1 VRTRL
6 ELRRPNGAETAV
18 VVTAD
23 AGATAGDVADALL
36 RVDPAYGAEPG
47 RATLRLCPPN
57 ATEFRSVPRT
67 ATLVEAGV
75 RAGSTIAV
83 GPAAER
89 WSEPGT
95 APALAAARVT
105 VLSGPDAGLELDLPL
120 GSSPVGRGPANDVR
134 LKDQMVSKLHAR
146 IVVGAGV
153 EIVDSGSSNGVLV
166 GDGRVARTV
175 LGPEDVVL
183 LGESELQVRRLP
195 QVAASAGAGA
205 VTAFNRSPRVVPR
218 YVERTLPAPRVPEP
232 VKPQKFP
239 LLAFVA
245 PVVMGGAMYA
255 MTRNPLT
262 LMFVALSPLLMAGTW
277 FQRWS
282 GERRRVRDETA
293 AFRTGM
299 DLLVEQVAG
308 EHRREVEV
316 RLAEVPSSGRAVDD
330 ALRLSP
336 GLWSHRPD
344 QAGFLTL
351 RAGTGSSTSR
361 TTVEA
366 QARGGADPVLW
377 DEQQAA
383 LRGMETVDGVPLVA
397 DLRACRSFGVAGA
410 DPVAHAVARGLV
422 AQLLSLH
429 SPSELV
435 LAAVTSAA
443 SAPRW
448 QWLSWLPHVAS
459 PHSPLPAHLASS
471 PAACTAVVT
480 GIEELVA
487 ARAAAGGRPST
498 VPSVVLLVEDDT
510 PAERGR
516 LVRLAEE
523 GAAVGV
529 HVLWCA
535 AVPHQLPAACRSFLV
550 VDGAGARLGSTADG
564 VWSDLACEPM
574 SAEAALALARH
585 LAGVVDAG
593 APTIDESDLPR
604 AVDYLALTGQE
615 LAQDATAALER
626 WYETGSVLDRSGAPP
641 VRRRSD
647 APLRGLVGQGADGEF
662 VLDLRAQGPH
672 ALVGGTTGSG
682 KSEFLQ
688 AWVLGMAAA
697 HSPDRVTFLFVDY
710 KGGAAFADCVDLPH
724 CVGLVT
730 DLSPHLVRRALAS
743 LRAELRHRE
752 HLLAAAGAKDL
763 LAMERAGDP
772 RTPPALVIVIDE
784 FAALVQEVPEFVDGV
799 VDVAQRGRSLGLHLI
814 LATQRPAGVIKDNL
828 RANTNLRI
836 ALRMA
841 DEHDS
846 TDVLGS
852 AMAAQFDP
860 RVPGRGAVRTG
871 PGRLAMF
878 QTGYVGGRSDAAPA
892 APAVSI
898 ETLTFGPGEV
908 WDVPAAVDPGAGSA
922 EGPTDAARLVRTL
935 GAAAQVAR
943 VPAPRRPWLPELPT
957 VVPLDLA
964 GTHPDGALP
973 VGLVDVPAEQ
983 AQVPFVYRPDEDG
996 SVVAFGTSGAGKST
1010 FLRSVAVSAATARG
1024 HVRLYGLDFAGG
1036 ALSVLDALPQVGSIV
1051 PGGDSERVVR
1061 IVTDLVALLDARAVA
1076 FAAAR
1081 AATLAEYR
1089 TLTGTDEPRVLLLV
1103 DGLAAF
1109 RDAFEQDTQGMKA
1122 VAGFA
1127 RLLAEGRPLGVHVV
1141 MSAERPHALST
1152 SMAASVATRI
1162 VMRQSDE
1169 NAAVQLGIA
1178 RDALGDD
1185 PAAGRA
1191 VLAGGTDELQIAVPG
1206 GGADIATQAGVIDQ
1220 IAAALHAAGTPQA
1233 PAVRRLEAIIPVA
1246 SLPDAVGGDPVLGIA
1261 DSTLEAIGF
1270 DRRGTLMVA
1279 GMTGSGRTTTLV
1291 ALAHA
1296 LRRHLPD
1303 APVYYIGPRRSPA
1316 AQAPC
1321 WTRTAHRTPEVAELL
1336 AEVQPLLDQSADDIP
1351 PVTLVVEALTDLAAT
1366 EVEMP
1371 LAAAVRAAK
1380 RNGHLVIGEAETTT
1394 WASIS
1399 PPVAELRKARRGLVL
1414 QPTQDDG
1421 GALMGVTFPRLTTAD
1436 FPPGRGLYVA
1446 AGRMHRVQVP
1456 LPPG

>member
-1 VRTRL
+1 
-6 ELRRPNGAETAV
+6 

-23 AGATAGDVADALL
+23 AGTTAGDLADALL
-36 RVDPAYGAEPG
+36 RGGSGHEVTGTP
-47 RATLRLCPPN
+47 TLRLQRADDAALRTLPS
-57 ATEFRSVPRT
+57 AT
-67 ATLVEAGV
+67 TLVDAGL
-75 RAGSTIAV
+75 RAGSTITLTGEGAGYREPE
-83 GPAAER
+83 GPVV
-89 WSEPGT
+89 
-95 APALAAARVT
+95 ARLS
-105 VLSGPDAGLELDLPL
+105 VLSGPDAGRTWDLAA
-120 GSSPVGRGPANDVR
+120 GVVVIGRGPGSGVR
-134 LKDQMVSKLHAR
+134 LDDLMVSKTHAR
-146 IVVGAGV
+146 LLVGEVV
-153 EIVDSGSSNGVLV
+153 EIVDAGSSNGLVV
-166 GDGRVARTV
+166 GDGRVPRLV
-175 LGPEDVVL
+175 LRPEDVVL
-183 LGESELQVRRLP
+183 VGGSEIQVHPVPSSVLP
-195 QVAASAGAGA
+195 GIPAPTAPPSAT
-205 VTAFNRSPRVVPR
+205 VEFVRSPRVLGR
-218 YVERTLPAPRVPEP
+218 YAERTLPAPEVPRP
-232 VKPQKFP
+232 FTPQRLP
-239 LLAFVA
+239 FVA
-245 PVVMGGAMYA
+245 LIGPVLMGAGMFT
-255 MTRNPLT
+255 MTRNPMS
-262 LMFVALSPLLMAGTW
+262 LMFLALSPMLMLGSWWDSRTT
-277 FQRWS
+277 
-282 GERRRVRDETA
+282 GRRRSRAETA
-293 AFRTGM
+293 AFHEGLRRLR
-299 DLLVEQVAG
+299 DQVEQAHQ
-308 EHRREVEV
+308 EEQQARRRETPATLDLVQHA
-316 RLAEVPSSGRAVDD
+316 LGLD
-330 ALRLSP
+330 A
-336 GLWSHRPD
+336 GLWAARPD
-344 QAGFLTL
+344 SRDFLHARL
-351 RAGTGSSTSR
+351 GTGDDVSR

-366 QARGGADPVLW
+366 PARGSADPELW
-377 DEQQAA
+377 DELHTVLAG
-383 LRGMETVDGVPLVA
+383 LRDVTDVPLVL
-397 DLRACRSFGVAGA
+397 DLAVSGVIGVTGRPEPATAIARA
-410 DPVAHAVARGLV
+410 LV
-422 AQLLSLH
+422 AQLVCGH
-429 SPSELV
+429 SPAELV
-435 LAAVTSAA
+435 LVALTSRA

-448 QWLSWLPHVAS
+448 HWLLWLPHVDS
-459 PHSPLPAHLASS
+459 PHSPLTEHLGSD
-471 PAACTAVVT
+471 PAACARVLL
-480 GIEELVA
+480 GIEELIA
-487 ARAAAGGRPST
+487 ARRADRTHGAAHLPRLL
-498 VPSVVLLVEDDT
+498 VLVEDDA
-510 PAERGR
+510 PADRGR
-516 LVRLAEE
+516 LVRVVEE
-523 GAAVGV
+523 GPAVGV

-535 AVPHQLPAACRSFLV
+535 PRPQRLPAASRCVLV
-550 VDGAGARLGSTADG
+550 VDDAGARVGSTTDG
-564 VWSDLACEPM
+564 TWHDLVPERLDP
-574 SAEAALALARH
+574 AEAHRLARH
-585 LAGVVDAG
+585 LAGVRDAG
-593 APTIDESDLPR
+593 APVPDESDLPR
-604 AVDYLALTGQE
+604 GVGFLALAGHD
-615 LAQDATAALER
+615 LAEDPASVVAR
-626 WYETGSVLDRSGAPP
+626 WHETGSVLDRTGTP
-641 VRRRSD
+641 VRRRTD
-647 APLRGLVGQGADGEF
+647 AALRAVVGQGADGEF

-772 RTPPALVIVIDE
+772 RTPPALVIVVDE

-852 AMAAQFDP
+852 PMAAQFDP

>member
-1 VRTRL
+1 
-6 ELRRPNGAETAV
+6 
-18 VVTAD
+18 
-23 AGATAGDVADALL
+23 
-36 RVDPAYGAEPG
+36 
-47 RATLRLCPPN
+47 
-57 ATEFRSVPRT
+57 
-67 ATLVEAGV
+67 
-75 RAGSTIAV
+75 
-83 GPAAER
+83 
-89 WSEPGT
+89 
-95 APALAAARVT
+95 
-105 VLSGPDAGLELDLPL
+105 
-120 GSSPVGRGPANDVR
+120 
-134 LKDQMVSKLHAR
+134 
-146 IVVGAGV
+146 
-153 EIVDSGSSNGVLV
+153 
-166 GDGRVARTV
+166 
-175 LGPEDVVL
+175 
-183 LGESELQVRRLP
+183 
-195 QVAASAGAGA
+195 
-205 VTAFNRSPRVVPR
+205 
-218 YVERTLPAPRVPEP
+218 
-232 VKPQKFP
+232 
-239 LLAFVA
+239 
-245 PVVMGGAMYA
+245 
-255 MTRNPLT
+255 
-262 LMFVALSPLLMAGTW
+262 
-277 FQRWS
+277 
-282 GERRRVRDETA
+282 
-293 AFRTGM
+293 
-299 DLLVEQVAG
+299 
-308 EHRREVEV
+308 
-316 RLAEVPSSGRAVDD
+316 
-330 ALRLSP
+330 
-336 GLWSHRPD
+336 
-344 QAGFLTL
+344 
-351 RAGTGSSTSR
+351 
-361 TTVEA
+361 
-366 QARGGADPVLW
+366 
-377 DEQQAA
+377 
-383 LRGMETVDGVPLVA
+383 
-397 DLRACRSFGVAGA
+397 
-410 DPVAHAVARGLV
+410 
-422 AQLLSLH
+422 
-429 SPSELV
+429 
-435 LAAVTSAA
+435 
-443 SAPRW
+443 
-448 QWLSWLPHVAS
+448 
-459 PHSPLPAHLASS
+459 
-471 PAACTAVVT
+471 
-480 GIEELVA
+480 
-487 ARAAAGGRPST
+487 
-498 VPSVVLLVEDDT
+498 
-510 PAERGR
+510 
-516 LVRLAEE
+516 
-523 GAAVGV
+523 
-529 HVLWCA
+529 
-535 AVPHQLPAACRSFLV
+535 
-550 VDGAGARLGSTADG
+550 
-564 VWSDLACEPM
+564 
-574 SAEAALALARH
+574 
-585 LAGVVDAG
+585 
-593 APTIDESDLPR
+593 
-604 AVDYLALTGQE
+604 
-615 LAQDATAALER
+615 
-626 WYETGSVLDRSGAPP
+626 
-641 VRRRSD
+641 
-647 APLRGLVGQGADGEF
+647 
-662 VLDLRAQGPH
+662 
-672 ALVGGTTGSG
+672 
-682 KSEFLQ
+682 
-688 AWVLGMAAA
+688 
-697 HSPDRVTFLFVDY
+697 VTFLFVDY

>member
-1 VRTRL
+1 
-6 ELRRPNGAETAV
+6 

-23 AGATAGDVADALL
+23 AGTTAGDLADALL
-36 RVDPAYGAEPG
+36 RGGSGHEVTGTP
-47 RATLRLCPPN
+47 TLRLQRADDAALRTLPS
-57 ATEFRSVPRT
+57 AT
-67 ATLVEAGV
+67 TLVDAGL
-75 RAGSTIAV
+75 RAGSTITLTGEGAGYREPE
-83 GPAAER
+83 GPVV
-89 WSEPGT
+89 
-95 APALAAARVT
+95 ARLS
-105 VLSGPDAGLELDLPL
+105 VLSGPDAGRTWDLAA
-120 GSSPVGRGPANDVR
+120 GVVVIGRGPGSGVR
-134 LKDQMVSKLHAR
+134 LDDLMVSKTHAR
-146 IVVGAGV
+146 LLVGEVV
-153 EIVDSGSSNGVLV
+153 EIVDAGSSNGLVV
-166 GDGRVARTV
+166 GDGRVPRLV
-175 LGPEDVVL
+175 LRPEDVVL
-183 LGESELQVRRLP
+183 VGGSEIQVHPVPSSVLP
-195 QVAASAGAGA
+195 GIPAPTAPPSAT
-205 VTAFNRSPRVVPR
+205 VEFVRSPRVLGR
-218 YVERTLPAPRVPEP
+218 YAERTLPAPEVPRP
-232 VKPQKFP
+232 FTPQRLP
-239 LLAFVA
+239 FVA
-245 PVVMGGAMYA
+245 LIGPVLMGAGMFT
-255 MTRNPLT
+255 MTRNPMS
-262 LMFVALSPLLMAGTW
+262 LMFLALSPMLMLGSWWDSRTT
-277 FQRWS
+277 
-282 GERRRVRDETA
+282 GRRRSRAETA
-293 AFRTGM
+293 AFHEGLRRLR
-299 DLLVEQVAG
+299 DQVEQAHQ
-308 EHRREVEV
+308 EEQQARRRETPATLDLVQHA
-316 RLAEVPSSGRAVDD
+316 LGLD
-330 ALRLSP
+330 A
-336 GLWSHRPD
+336 GLWAARPD
-344 QAGFLTL
+344 SRDFLHARL
-351 RAGTGSSTSR
+351 GTGDDVSR

-366 QARGGADPVLW
+366 PARGSADPELW
-377 DEQQAA
+377 DELHTVLAG
-383 LRGMETVDGVPLVA
+383 LRDVTDVPLVL
-397 DLRACRSFGVAGA
+397 DLAVSGVIGVTGRPEPATAIARA
-410 DPVAHAVARGLV
+410 LV
-422 AQLLSLH
+422 AQLVCGH
-429 SPSELV
+429 SPAELV
-435 LAAVTSAA
+435 LVALTSRA

-448 QWLSWLPHVAS
+448 HWLLWLPHVDS
-459 PHSPLPAHLASS
+459 PHSPLTEHLGSD
-471 PAACTAVVT
+471 PAACARVLL
-480 GIEELVA
+480 GIEELIA
-487 ARAAAGGRPST
+487 ARRADRTHGAAHLPRLL
-498 VPSVVLLVEDDT
+498 VLVEDDA
-510 PAERGR
+510 PADRGR
-516 LVRLAEE
+516 LVRVVEE
-523 GAAVGV
+523 GPAVGV

-535 AVPHQLPAACRSFLV
+535 PRPQRLPAASRCVLV
-550 VDGAGARLGSTADG
+550 VDDAGARVGSTTDG
-564 VWSDLACEPM
+564 TWHDLVPERLDP
-574 SAEAALALARH
+574 AEAHRLARH
-585 LAGVVDAG
+585 LAGVRDAG
-593 APTIDESDLPR
+593 APVPDESDLPR
-604 AVDYLALTGQE
+604 GVGFLALAGHD
-615 LAQDATAALER
+615 LAEDPASVVAR
-626 WYETGSVLDRSGAPP
+626 WHETGSVLDRTGTP
-641 VRRRSD
+641 VRRRTD
-647 APLRGLVGQGADGEF
+647 AALRAVVGQGADGEF